1 MNQIS
6 HLPIHIKNLII
17 IHHMKLILR
26 FNHQVQKTKP
36 QKTLDNIVLSVEPR
50 QKQTLSSVRLA
61 EISYK

>member
-17 IHHMKLILR
+17 IHLMKLILR
-26 FNHQVQKTKP
+26 FNHQSQKTKP
-36 QKTLDNIVLSVEPR
+36 QKTLDNIVLSVEQR
-50 QKQTLSSVRLA
+50 QKQTLSSVRLV